1 MTMSI
6 VYFQLPGG
14 VDMTLS
20 ELQDMAARQQQ
31 QIESQQQILVAKEQ
45 RLKYL
50 KQQEQKQ
57 QHLASEN
64 DRLRKLRDKVE
75 AQEMKLKKLQAL
87 RGQVEQHKAN
97 NGNLSKF
104 AYISKCFCISF
115 GILENIVINAQTVK
129 DAKVVQ
135 ILTVKT
141 MTSQNLSDLF
151 MGNCKQ

>member
-1 MTMSI
+1 MTMVDHIHKPSALQI
-6 VYFQLPGG
+6 SMTTASFSEFKIFDTNFKLFLKHHCLVYFQLPGG

-20 ELQDMAARQQQ
+20 ELQDMASRQQQ

-57 QHLASEN
+57 QQLASEN

-75 AQEMKLKKLQAL
+75 AQEMKLKKLRAL

-104 AYISKCFCISF
+104 H
-115 GILENIVINAQTVK
+115 
-129 DAKVVQ
+129 
-135 ILTVKT
+135 
-141 MTSQNLSDLF
+141 
-151 MGNCKQ
+151 